1 MNNEMPHSM
10 MDVLRMIADERAAQ
24 KKKEDEQQRKAL
36 EAGIGADNWNMI
48 NMFKRAFDDMAGSLA
63 FHMAAAM
70 QVGDTQAA
78 RLGLMECEYLS
89 RKARYMWDTL
99 ELVGIPPQEF
109 GIQSNPASFFQRM
122 AGAKQICQRV
132 LDGEDLRNMTLAT
145 VLDTT
150 A

>member
-1 MNNEMPHSM
+1 
-10 MDVLRMIADERAAQ
+10 
-24 KKKEDEQQRKAL
+24 
-36 EAGIGADNWNMI
+36 
-48 NMFKRAFDDMAGSLA
+48 
-63 FHMAAAM
+63 
-70 QVGDTQAA
+70 
-78 RLGLMECEYLS
+78 
-89 RKARYMWDTL
+89 MWDTL

-109 GIQSNPASFFQRM
+109 GIQSNPAEFLRRM